1 MCGAEDPELGGGVP
15 AGPRSCEEG
24 DCNGMRELEVEIVN
38 RLGLHARAAA
48 KLVHRASQ
56 FDSSVTLVR
65 DGEEVDA
72 KSILGI
78 LLLAAAQGTRLTVR
92 TDGPDEDEAL
102 AGIAALIADRFEEA
116 S

>member
-1 MCGAEDPELGGGVP
+1 MIERAT
-15 AGPRSCEEG
+15 
-24 DCNGMRELEVEIVN
+24 EIVN

-48 KLVHRASQ
+48 KLVHTAGGFQSR
-56 FDSSVTLVR
+56 VTVEK

-78 LLLAAAQGTRLTVR
+78 LLLAAGQGSRVTIRC
-92 TDGPDEDEAL
+92 DGQDEEDAMRAVTALFANRFDE
-102 AGIAALIADRFEEA
+102 E

>member
-1 MCGAEDPELGGGVP
+1 MIE
-15 AGPRSCEEG
+15 RQT
-24 DCNGMRELEVEIVN
+24 EIVN

-48 KLVHRASQ
+48 KLVHTAGGFQSR
-56 FDSSVTLVR
+56 VTVEK

-78 LLLAAAQGTRLTVR
+78 LLMAAAQGSQVVVR
-92 TDGPDEDEAL
+92 ADGADEHEAL
-102 AGIAALIADRFEEA
+102 DAVLKLIADRFDEE

>member
-1 MCGAEDPELGGGVP
+1 MVE
-15 AGPRSCEEG
+15 
-24 DCNGMRELEVEIVN
+24 REIEVVN

-48 KLVHRASQ
+48 KLVHTASAWK
-56 FDSSVTLVR
+56 SRVLLIR

-78 LLLAAAQGTRLTVR
+78 LLLAAAQGSFLTVR
-92 TDGPDEDEAL
+92 CDGADEAE
-102 AGIAALIADRFEEA
+102 ALDAVAQLFADRFQEE

>member
-1 MCGAEDPELGGGVP
+1 M
-15 AGPRSCEEG
+15 
-24 DCNGMRELEVEIVN
+24 VERNLAVIN

-48 KLVHRASQ
+48 KLVHAAGTFTSQ
-56 FDSSVTLVR
+56 IYLAK

-78 LLLAAAQGTRLTVR
+78 LLLAAAQGSEVKLRCE
-92 TDGPDEDEAL
+92 GEDEREAL
-102 AGIAALIADRFEEA
+102 EAISGLFADRFGEE

>member
-1 MCGAEDPELGGGVP
+1 MTE
-15 AGPRSCEEG
+15 R
-24 DCNGMRELEVEIVN
+24 EVEIVN

-48 KLVHRASQ
+48 KLVHAAGAFQSR
-56 FDSSVTLVR
+56 VTMLK

-78 LLLAAAQGTRLTVR
+78 LLLAAGQGSRVR
-92 TDGPDEDEAL
+92 IRCEGADEEEAMR
-102 AGIAALIADRFEEA
+102 AVTELIANRFDEE

>member
-1 MCGAEDPELGGGVP
+1 MIERD
-15 AGPRSCEEG
+15 
-24 DCNGMRELEVEIVN
+24 VEIVN

-48 KLVHRASQ
+48 KLVHASGSFQ
-56 FDSSVTLVR
+56 SRVTVIK

-78 LLLAAAQGTRLTVR
+78 LLLAAGQGSELTIR
-92 TDGPDEDEAL
+92 CQGPDEEEAL
-102 AGIAALIADRFEEA
+102 KAVSTLIANRFDEE

>member
-1 MCGAEDPELGGGVP
+1 MIE
-15 AGPRSCEEG
+15 RQT
-24 DCNGMRELEVEIVN
+24 EIVN

-48 KLVHRASQ
+48 KLVHTAGGFRSRI
-56 FDSSVTLVR
+56 SVAK

-78 LLLAAAQGTRLTVR
+78 LLLSAGQGSCIVVR
-92 TDGPDEDEAL
+92 CEGEDEEEAMR
-102 AGIAALIADRFEEA
+102 AVTTLIANRFDEE